1 MISLTLSNV
10 GFAVGVKSI
19 LSDVSFS
26 IEDSDKLGVV
36 GVNGSGKSTLLRLI
50 CGEYDATDGAV
61 YIAKNK
67 SVGILYQDDAFKIS
81 NEGDNTVLSQMYAAF
96 PQLVR
101 DEESLLR
108 LESEFKLAEGE
119 KLVQL
124 SAEYEKINTRFMDAG
139 GLHYKSRCKSLLSR
153 LGFDESTHQLPIDAL
168 SGGQRTRLALAR
180 LLYREPDILILDEPT
195 NHLDTETMLWLEN
208 HLSSYKKT
216 VILVSHDRYFL
227 DKVTNKTLD
236 IENTHAKLYKCP
248 YSQFTKQKE
257 ADRLA
262 QERAYTNQ
270 QREIERLERYI
281 EQQRRWNRERNIIAA
296 ESRQKAIDRME
307 KVERPEDAPKG
318 INFSFTGG
326 GETGNDVLSVR
337 ELSMAFGD
345 KKLFSNLSFDVK
357 KREKLFIVG
366 ANGTGKSTLLKI
378 LLGKLRQISG
388 VYEFGYNVKIGYYDQ
403 ENQNLSPEKTVLDE
417 LWDAY
422 PDMTQTKL
430 RSTLA
435 LFRFTG
441 DDIEKTVS
449 VLSGGER
456 ARLTFAKLMLS
467 ETNVLILDEPTN
479 HLDIA
484 SREALEDAVNAF
496 DGTVI
501 AVSHDR
507 YFMKRLATRILEL
520 GDKVLDYRGT
530 YDEYIM
536 KKEKDAENAEAK
548 AEAPTVS
555 AAPTGKELYLAR
567 KEAEAARRKAA
578 ARHKKVVEE
587 IEKLEKELA
596 DITDKLFG
604 EAATDYVLA
613 AELDDRRITVEDRLM
628 QLYEEEENYNGE

>member
-1 MISLTLSNV
+1 MISLSLSNV
-10 GFAVGVKSI
+10 SFAVGTNVI
-19 LSDVSFS
+19 LDGVTFA
-26 IEDSDKLGVV
+26 IEDNDKLGVV
-36 GVNGSGKSTLLRLI
+36 GVNGSGKSTLLRII
-50 CGEYDATDGAV
+50 CGEYEATDGAV
-61 YIAKNK
+61 YFAKNK
-67 SVGILYQDDAFKIS
+67 TVGILYQDDAFKIS
-81 NEGDNTVLSQMYAAF
+81 NEGDNTVLAQMYAAY
-96 PQLVR
+96 PQLLR
-101 DEESLLR
+101 DEEALLR
-108 LESEFKLAEGE
+108 LESEFKVAEGE
-119 KLVQL
+119 RLVQL
-124 SAEYEKINTRFMDAG
+124 SAEFERINSRFIDAG

-153 LGFDESTHQLPIDAL
+153 LGFGEETHNLPIEAL

-195 NHLDTETMLWLEN
+195 NHLDTETMLWLEG
-208 HLSSYKKT
+208 HLAAYKKT

-236 IENTHAKLYKCP
+236 IENTHAKLYKCA

-262 QERAYTNQ
+262 QERAYINQ
-270 QREIERLERYI
+270 QREIERLEKYI

-307 KVERPEDAPKG
+307 KVERPEDAPQG
-318 INFSFTGG
+318 ISFSFTGS

-337 ELSMAFGD
+337 NLSMAFGD
-345 KKLFSNLSFDVK
+345 KKLFSDLSFEVK
-357 KREKLFIVG
+357 KKEKLFIVG

-378 LLGKLRQISG
+378 LLGRQKPISG
-388 VYEFGYNVKIGYYDQ
+388 VYNFGYNVQIGYYDQ

-435 LFRFTG
+435 LFRFRG

-467 ETNVLILDEPTN
+467 ATNVLILDEPTN

-484 SREALEDAVNAF
+484 SREALEDAVDAF

-520 GDKVLDYRGT
+520 GEPVLDYRGT
-530 YDEYIM
+530 YDEYVM
-536 KKEKDAENAEAK
+536 KKEQDAARSQTETASAPK
-548 AEAPTVS
+548 AE
-555 AAPTGKELYLAR
+555 PTGKELYLAR
-567 KEAEAARRKAA
+567 KEAEANRRKAA
-578 ARHKKVVEE
+578 ARHKKVLEE

-628 QLYEEEENYNGE
+628 QLYEEEENYREA